1 MNLIDFDYDFDLPL
15 VPRGFPKRTEQVRRF
30 RQEDK
35 LVETLHRRPDG
46 IVEDTSERTSV
57 DTHGNRTITKTS
69 KLIGKD
75 GNVIEE
81 NTNITREPVENVGG
95 ERAGE
100 GQNVELFLLKG
111 GARNRKSHGRKSR
124 ARGRKTKKAKSAKS
138 AKKAKKSRTKRRS
151 ASHSRR

>member
-111 GARNRKSHGRKSR
+111 GARKSHGRKSR
-124 ARGRKTKKAKSAKS
+124 ARGRKTKKAKSAK
-138 AKKAKKSRTKRRS
+138 KAKKSRTKRRR